1 MKEGALTSI
10 YRVFEADNA
19 HRIQWILIKI
29 R

>member
-10 YRVFEADNA
+10 YRVFEADNS